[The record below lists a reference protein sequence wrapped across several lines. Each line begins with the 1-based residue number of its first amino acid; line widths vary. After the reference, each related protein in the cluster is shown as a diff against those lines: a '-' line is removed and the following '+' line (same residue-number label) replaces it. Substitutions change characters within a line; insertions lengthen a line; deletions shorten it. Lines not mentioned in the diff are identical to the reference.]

1 MRRNGSLAWMAAAL
15 AAALPV
21 IASAA
26 GPVAGGGEEALRQ
39 LREERRR
46 IAHRPRGILF
56 NNDGCDVLY
65 FPPDLAPTVSNFLA
79 RRTAPLA
86 GTQVGA
92 IAYCSISSG
101 FGFFTHDTKAGTVMD
116 RTPGD
121 YGLQP
126 GKRNIT
132 RDLIGAGSD
141 CLAAVTAFAHSN
153 RMECFWSMRMNDTHD
168 AAHRPDKPFL
178 LYPKLKEDHPDWLVG
193 DGTNR
198 TPHGRWSS
206 VDYARPEVRD
216 LAFRYIEE
224 VCRGYDVDG
233 IELDFFRHLCFF
245 RSTAT
250 GGVAGQAERDMMTG
264 FLRRVRAMTET
275 EGLRRGRPILVLL
288 RTPDSAGFCRDM
300 GLDLEAW
307 LREGLADLLATTC
320 YFRLNPWETSVALG
334 HAHDVPVYPCLS
346 DSRVKGETRFRRS
359 SVEAYRGR
367 ALAAWAAGADGI
379 HVFNHFDV
387 DGPRSPVFR
396 ELGDPEALR
405 RRERLYFVTVRDGK
419 PEAWL
424 AGGSR
429 HRTVSV
435 LAPSA
440 PVAFSAGKP
449 LRVELPAGETP
460 SSAGASRA
468 TLHVRLGGH
477 GDAPPVSG
485 TFNGRALPPG
495 SVTND
500 WCDFP
505 IEPAWIRS
513 GANLVELIPAAGE
526 DGWTASYEPGVRAGS
541 GWTADSGSSRTDV
554 RPEGH
559 ALLIADRGTN
569 SGDYVYLRHPWAA
582 DPGTEAV
589 IEARVRVVSGLVRV
603 IFANGSA
610 SERLDLRP
618 DGIRLWSR
626 ASARHA
632 MDTTDSF
639 HDYRIELRG
648 KVLRVLVDGKARIEV
663 SEGWGRDAAGRN
675 EVCFG
680 AADSPSMGEALW
692 ELVRVRS
699 GGLVCR
705 DMVLRVAPP
714 GP

>member
-1 MRRNGSLAWMAAAL
+1 MRRGVSPVVLAAAL
-15 AAALPV
+15 AA
-21 IASAA
+21 IA
-26 GPVAGGGEEALRQ
+26 PVASLAAAPEGGDADALRR
-39 LREERRR
+39 LRGERRAL
-46 IAHRPRGILF
+46 AHRPRGILF

-79 RRTAPLA
+79 RRTSPLA

-92 IAYCSISSG
+92 ILYCSISSG
-101 FGFFTHDTKAGTVMD
+101 FGFFTHDTKVGAVMD
-116 RTPGD
+116 RHPGD
-121 YGLQP
+121 FGMQP
-126 GKRNIT
+126 GMRNIT

-168 AAHRPDKPFL
+168 VAHRPDKPFL
-178 LYPKLKEDHPDWLVG
+178 LWPRLKEEHPDWLVG
-193 DGTNR
+193 DCTNR

-216 LAFRYIEE
+216 LAFRFIEE

-250 GGVAGQAERDMMTG
+250 GGVASRAERDLMTG
-264 FLRRVRAMTET
+264 LLRRVRAMTEV
-275 EGLRRGRPILVLL
+275 EGIRRGRPILVLV
-288 RTPDSAGFCRDM
+288 RTPDSVGFCRDL

-307 LREGLADLLATTC
+307 LREGLVDLLATTC

-334 HAHDVPVYPCLS
+334 HAHGVPVYPCLS

-379 HVFNHFDV
+379 HVFNQFDV
-387 DGPRSPVFR
+387 AGPRSAVFR

-405 RRERLYFVTVRDGK
+405 RTERLYFATVRDGK

-429 HRTVSV
+429 HRTAPV
-435 LAPSA
+435 LTPST
-440 PVAFSAGKP
+440 PVAFSAGNP
-449 LRVELPAGETP
+449 LRVELPIGETP
-460 SSAGASRA
+460 ASAAASQA
-468 TLHVRLGGH
+468 TLHVRVQGR

-485 TFNGRALPPG
+485 TFNGQALPPG

-505 IEPAWIRS
+505 IEPGWIRS
-513 GANLVELIPAAGE
+513 GGNQVELLPA
-526 DGWTASYEPGVRAGS
+526 DGAPWWAASFGPTSRVGGDWLSDTGS
-541 GWTADSGSSRTDV
+541 GRTEV
-554 RPEGH
+554 RREGR
-559 ALLIADRGTN
+559 AVRISDRGTN

-582 DPGTEAV
+582 DPAEPSV
-589 IEARVRVVSGLVRV
+589 IEVRARVVSGLSR
-603 IFANGSA
+603 ILFSNGA
-610 SERLDLRP
+610 VSERLDLRP
-618 DGIRLWSR
+618 GGIGLWSR
-626 ASARHA
+626 SSSRHA
-632 MDTTDSF
+632 MDTTDGY
-639 HDYRIELRG
+639 HDYRIELHG
-648 KVLRVLVDGKARIEV
+648 KTLRVLVDGVPRIEAPD
-663 SEGWGRDAAGRN
+663 GWGRDASGRR

-680 AADSPSMGEALW
+680 AADSPSTGEALW
-692 ELVRVRS
+692 ETVRART
-699 GGLVCR
+699 GGRVCV
-705 DMVLRVAPP
+705 DLVLRVVPRSP
-714 GP
+714 